1 MNDSKVHLEEQ
12 KVENG
17 DNLKENMT
25 RKKALLSIMV
35 LSSYRV
41 WDWFRSHLISERV
54 EE

>member
-12 KVENG
+12 TVENG
-17 DNLKENMT
+17 DNLKENVT
-25 RKKALLSIMV
+25 RQKALLSTMV
-35 LSSYRV
+35 LSSHRV